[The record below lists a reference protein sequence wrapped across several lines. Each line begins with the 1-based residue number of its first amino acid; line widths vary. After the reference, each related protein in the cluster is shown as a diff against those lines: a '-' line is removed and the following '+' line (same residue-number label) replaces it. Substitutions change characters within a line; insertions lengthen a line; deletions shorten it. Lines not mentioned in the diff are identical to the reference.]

1 MSLKN
6 TMHKSCSLYSPL
18 AITTVRRLIFHNTLT
33 WQPIRFPQPCCLGKI
48 TFRLMFNWQAILT
61 VAIARETGKPPDFEE
76 MIEGLGTEQR
86 LLDGKCPC
94 PFGWGLPVPSS
105 VSPADTQSPSWFCVK
120 CHHHQKQSK
129 QLVMTFYF
137 AFLLFSSWN
146 ISVHRMLSPF

>member
-61 VAIARETGKPPDFEE
+61 VAIARETGKLPNFEE